1 MRSSLKYARPAPSP
15 CIPQSQHVPV
25 IGTHPDPAS
34 SSPQQCQPDARE
46 RPPPA
51 LLGSDLSKQ
60 LNHDFRNVR
69 AAANAASN
77 PSIPESALPLE
88 HFTIILSTPSPF
100 PSFHRN
106 HNHRLAC
113 NELSFLTD
121 CCWERHSSPSSSSGP
136 NTRLRA
142 ASIPVPLSHLRSNHP
157 SPYLRNMEQPL
168 RRCPRSAWLNDRTMA
183 MVLEHAGEA
192 LVPPSSREGVLA
204 DG

>member
-1 MRSSLKYARPAPSP
+1 MPSLLKYARPAPYP
-15 CIPQSQHVPV
+15 CIPQSQ
-25 IGTHPDPAS
+25 PDTAS
-34 SSPQQCQPDARE
+34 SSPQRCQPDARE

-60 LNHDFRNVR
+60 LNHDSRNVR
-69 AAANAASN
+69 AAANA
-77 PSIPESALPLE
+77 ALPLE
-88 HFTIILSTPSPF
+88 HFTIILFTPSPF
-100 PSFHRN
+100 PSFHQSR
-106 HNHRLAC
+106 NHRLAC
-113 NELSFLTD
+113 NELSFLTN